1 MDSDTL
7 QIAARLTAAL
17 LPNLELNEQA
27 AEATEQVAATYW
39 TMVKRLVELR
49 KDENRVSVALP
60 ELKK

>member
-7 QIAARLTAAL
+7 QIAGRLTAAL
-17 LPNLELNEQA
+17 LPRLELDEQA

-49 KDENRVSVALP
+49 KDEDRVAVALP
-60 ELKK
+60 ELKE

>member
-17 LPNLELNEQA
+17 LPNLELDEQA

-49 KDENRVSVALP
+49 KDEERIAVALP

>member
-7 QIAARLTAAL
+7 QIAGRLTAAL
-17 LPNLELNEQA
+17 LPHLELEEHGA
-27 AEATEQVAATYW
+27 GATEQVAATYW

-49 KDENRVSVALP
+49 KDEERIAVAIP

>member
-49 KDENRVSVALP
+49 KDEERIAVALP